1 MRRASG
7 TRKAGQIWLGE
18 GGEAELTQLLAMAR
32 ELQVSDVHILAGNPV
47 LGRVNGKLV
56 PMTPGPISASVAR
69 HLSCA
74 PLGDRLRATIDE
86 ALDVDVMCTDAD
98 GHRYRIAVGFANG
111 TVGAVIRLL
120 PRRPIPLEELNLP
133 PVVREMTERGKGLIL
148 VTGSTSQG
156 KTTTMA
162 AMVDLINKTSHKHI
176 VTIEDPIEYVHEPD
190 KALIRQR
197 EVGRDTKTF
206 ASGLRAALRQDP
218 DVLLVGEMRDYE
230 TIDIALRAA
239 SSGVLVISTIHIVSL
254 DRLTDRLAAYAP
266 PDKVALVRT
275 LMSEVLACAIHQE
288 LLPTLE
294 GRKQVACE
302 VLVGTRAVRNLLKSG
317 TESGLRTALMSGG
330 SSGMLTM
337 QSSLDFL
344 FDTGVISEEVRD
356 DVMKNYAAVS

>member
-7 TRKAGQIWLGE
+7 TYKATQIWLGD
-18 GGEAELTQLLAMAR
+18 GGEADLTQLLAKAR
-32 ELQVSDVHILAGNPV
+32 ELQMSDVHILAGNPV
-47 LGRVNGKLV
+47 LGRLNGTLV
-56 PMTPGPISASVAR
+56 PLTNGPISASVAR
-69 HLSCA
+69 HLACA
-74 PLGDRLRATIDE
+74 PLGKRLGGTIDE
-86 ALDVDVMCTDAD
+86 ALDVDVMCTDTD
-98 GHRYRIAVGFANG
+98 GNRYRIAVGFSNG
-111 TVGAVIRLL
+111 TLGAVIRLL
-120 PRRPIPLEELNLP
+120 PRRPIPLAELNLP
-133 PVVREMTERGKGLIL
+133 PVVTEMTERGKGLIL

-162 AMVDLINKTSHKHI
+162 GMVDLINKTSKKHI

-190 KALIRQR
+190 QALIRQR

-218 DVLLVGEMRDYE
+218 DVLLIGELRDFE

-266 PDKVALVRT
+266 PDKVTLVRT
-275 LMSEVLACAIHQE
+275 LMSEVLTCAIHQE
-288 LLPTLE
+288 LLPTVA
-294 GRKQVACE
+294 GGKQVACE

-317 TESGLRTALMSGG
+317 TEAGLRTALMSGG
-330 SSGMLTM
+330 GQGMLTM

-344 FDTGVISEEVRD
+344 CDTGTISEEVRD
-356 DVMKNYAAVS
+356 AVMKNYAVVS